1 MLKRTSK
8 ITALLVAATSI
19 MTMVPAMA
27 ADNTRVGN
35 REGTVKQGI
44 AYDNGAYAYYGYRND
59 TYDTGVWF
67 NKGGDEKD
75 YADTDLADYR
85 FNNDSKYG
93 TKYAYAKENSDD
105 DEYLVDLS
113 TGKIVTDETAEEK
126 SDVAQANLTSKI
138 KKADRYKN
146 VITTTSDLDRR
157 FDQILKGQFGDVWY
171 QYNTN
176 VSGTNNAGSVK
187 GEVEVTANTDWSTL
201 KVGDKTFTKNDSTP
215 VTGYTS
221 AADFIEKARFIGVTP
236 ANFAIT
242 ATDSTTGKITLT
254 QVAAANY
261 TQADANAA
269 RVGDVNITYKVT
281 TPGTTG
287 AAVPAYAGQPKQY
300 SMKSATTLTT
310 TIGGTAITALAN
322 VPLVSGYSAGISVG
336 NDIITYTEVPD
347 GEGKFTGTTFNAP
360 TLYDG
365 VTKINA
371 VAAKGYK
378 FTTSTTFATVSGG
391 PTVAA
396 PGVPGY
402 ALTQTGNVATYTEV
416 AVGGVFAGTAFV
428 APTLYDGTTK
438 LSAVTNTTGTSGKP
452 ATLPVKAVIEITP
465 DLTKDITIAGS
476 PTIYKNAGVVSGF
489 NNAAGFITQLKAAAT
504 NGELGNY
511 ELKAEPTVSG
521 STVNFTLVQ
530 KVGQTLNGGNVGFG
544 TDGVKASIMVVGVG
558 GTSSNGSTG
567 FTGFADE
574 KGNYVDAS
582 YNANMRVYSTV
593 KGRAVMV
600 DKYDDEVEDAGLT
613 VSLDS
618 LEAIAQDDQ
627 NIYALA
633 HVTVTGAGTAEAN
646 QVFLQ
651 KISKAQGGKDAE
663 DAYVPKSVTSYQLD
677 TKNIY
682 DNDDME
688 DAVKAID
695 GTLDSDYKYLI
706 GMEVKDGSLYVTR
719 ASEDSVK
726 VYKLDMKNV
735 KSDTLVGSLK
745 TDVDTNALVKSDDGD
760 TDIVKHEEASPA
772 EDEGLKG
779 IEKVT
784 DRVTGDVITLAG
796 QDVYR
801 HPAVSIDV
809 DGNTWAL
816 DKGQIKMFTKVSSKE
831 VNTCDRAMDAIDAY
845 STKSVIAW
853 DTDGDAY
860 TTLAEGA
867 KVTETDG
874 INVNP
879 DINKDKFKNGYN
891 ATEKKFYKDGVAV
904 VNQWASDDAGKWY
917 FLDANGVAKTGW
929 YRNASGTWYLL
940 NANGAMLTG
949 WKQYGGDWYYLN
961 PVNTS
966 GAMVTGWFKD
976 TTGTWY
982 YTDDSGKM
990 LSNTTVDGYKLGA
1003 NGALV

>member
-27 ADNTRVGN
+27 ADNARVGN
-35 REGTVKQGI
+35 KEGTVKQGI

-75 YADTDLADYR
+75 YADSDLADYR

-93 TKYAYAKENSDD
+93 TKYAYAKENSND

-146 VITTTSDLDRR
+146 VITTTTDLDGR
-157 FDQILKGQFGDVWY
+157 FDQILKGQFGDVWFK
-171 QYNTN
+171 YNTDIA
-176 VSGTNNAGSVK
+176 GTSHVGEVKGTIELTVPDFNASSITIAGVKINKTTVTGTAGYTAGSASSFAVQAASEK
-187 GEVEVTANTDWSTL
+187 TSFVNGFDFTSVDPATGVITLTQTAAGPFVQADLDTMAANTGSTSNASLQLVTAGQAPGVVL
-201 KVGDKTFTKNDSTP
+201 VAGQ
-215 VTGYTS
+215 
-221 AADFIEKARFIGVTP
+221 KAVIKVTP
-236 ANFAIT
+236 ANLTKDVKATGVVIPVAVADKTGYTDKAGLINAIKT
-242 ATDSTTGKITLT
+242 ASYDNYTAVVTDVTGTNSLKVKLT
-254 QVAAANY
+254 QK
-261 TQADANAA
+261 
-269 RVGDVNITYKVT
+269 VGATLNQSTISNSDYESVT
-281 TPGTTG
+281 
-287 AAVPAYAGQPKQY
+287 
-300 SMKSATTLTT
+300 
-310 TIGGTAITALAN
+310 
-322 VPLVSGYSAGISVG
+322 
-336 NDIITYTEVPD
+336 
-347 GEGKFTGTTFNAP
+347 
-360 TLYDG
+360 G
-365 VTKINA
+365 VTVTQTGLA
-371 VAAKGYK
+371 GTSTSGAKGY
-378 FTTSTTFATVSGG
+378 
-391 PTVAA
+391 
-396 PGVPGY
+396 
-402 ALTQTGNVATYTEV
+402 
-416 AVGGVFAGTAFV
+416 
-428 APTLYDGTTK
+428 
-438 LSAVTNTTGTSGKP
+438 
-452 ATLPVKAVIEITP
+452 I
-465 DLTKDITIAGS
+465 
-476 PTIYKNAGVVSGF
+476 
-489 NNAAGFITQLKAAAT
+489 
-504 NGELGNY
+504 
-511 ELKAEPTVSG
+511 
-521 STVNFTLVQ
+521 
-530 KVGQTLNGGNVGFG
+530 
-544 TDGVKASIMVVGVG
+544 
-558 GTSSNGSTG
+558 
-567 FTGFADE
+567 GFADE
-574 KGNYVDAS
+574 KGNYIDAS

-618 LEAIAQDDQ
+618 LEAIAQDKD

-633 HVTVTGAGTAEAN
+633 HVTVTGTGAAEAN

-682 DNDDME
+682 DNGDME
-688 DAVKAID
+688 DAVKAIE
-695 GTLDSDYKYLI
+695 GTKDSDYKYLI

-735 KSDTLVGSLK
+735 KSDIVSGVSATLK
-745 TDVDTNALVKSDDGD
+745 TDVDTNALVFDDGSD
-760 TDIVKHEEASPA
+760 TDIVKHTTAEAATA

-784 DRVTGDVITLAG
+784 DRVTGNIITLAG
-796 QDVYR
+796 QEVMR
-801 HPAVSIDV
+801 HPGVSIDV

-816 DKGQIKMFTKVSSKE
+816 DKGQIKMFTKLDAKN
-831 VNTCDRAMDAIDAY
+831 VNTCDRAIDAIDAY
-845 STKSVIAW
+845 NAKSVIAW
-853 DTDGDAY
+853 ETDGDVY
-860 TTLAEGA
+860 TTLSEGV

-917 FLDANGVAKTGW
+917 FLGTDGVAKTGW
-929 YRNASGTWYLL
+929 YQNASGTWYLL
-940 NANGAMLTG
+940 DATTGAMLTG
-949 WKQYGGDWYYLN
+949 WQQEGGSWYYLN
-961 PVNTS
+961 PVNS
-966 GAMVTGWFKD
+966 NGA
-976 TTGTWY
+976 
-982 YTDDSGKM
+982 M
-990 LSNTTVDGYKLGA
+990 LSNTVVDGYTLGA
-1003 NGALV
+1003 NGAWVK